1 MHQPKKLQRRENY
14 LWIVLPYIKVAERHF
29 LKAYYFLHYFK
40 KFRVEMPFNHFLLW
54 SFFLLPF
61 SPKIQ
66 QSDVYCTPIT
76 YYLLFLHG
84 SNHHSVATH
93 PLPYLTNIFPGRWKR
108 KCCSH
113 CVTQC
118 CCPSHGNMGT
128 IKYLS
133 SLLQAFPDFKI
144 NCDQ

>member
-1 MHQPKKLQRRENY
+1 
-14 LWIVLPYIKVAERHF
+14 
-29 LKAYYFLHYFK
+29 
-40 KFRVEMPFNHFLLW
+40 MPFNHFFLW

-84 SNHHSVATH
+84 SNHHSIATH

-108 KCCSH
+108 KFCSH

-133 SLLQAFPDFKI
+133 SLLQAFHDFKKI
-144 NCDQ
+144 VISNSTFDYTFIIVSLSDVLWIVHLTLEWLCNNQS